1 MGGIGDGDDVKREMN
16 RLKQRVGLVLG
27 GGTLTVLLDFTV
39 NLLGGRLDG
48 GLLGRGG
55 GLLAGLALGDVLL
68 GLESGDAAGS

>member
-1 MGGIGDGDDVKREMN
+1 MN

-48 GLLGRGG
+48 GLLGGG
-55 GLLAGLALGDVLL
+55 GGFLAGLALGDVLL
-68 GLESGDAAGS
+68 GLESGNAAGS

>member
-1 MGGIGDGDDVKREMN
+1 MN

-68 GLESGDAAGS
+68 GLESGNAAGS

>member
-27 GGTLTVLLDFTV
+27 GGALTVLLDFTV
-39 NLLGGRLDG
+39 DLLGGRLDG
-48 GLLGRGG
+48 GLLGGGG

-68 GLESGDAAGS
+68 GLESGNAAGS